1 MIYWLTIKFF
11 FDEKILLYFFNDSS
25 SFIKKGIYLVSSK
38 PFLYALIFGS
48 NIHRGLI
55 FLAFLK
61 PIKNLN
67 PFLPKKTLLDTAN
80 ILISIFFIEICSL
93 CL

>member
-11 FDEKILLYFFNDSS
+11 FDEKISLYFFNDSL

-48 NIHRGLI
+48 NIHRSLI